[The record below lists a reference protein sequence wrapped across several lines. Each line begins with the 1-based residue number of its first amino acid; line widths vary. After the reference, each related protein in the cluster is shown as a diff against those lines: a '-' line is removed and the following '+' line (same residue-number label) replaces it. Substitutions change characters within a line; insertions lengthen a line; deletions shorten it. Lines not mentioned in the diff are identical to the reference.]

1 MSRRLYRSD
10 QDRVLGGICGGLGEY
25 LDADPNIIRILAV
38 VFTIAAFGT
47 GVIVYIASWI
57 ILPRR
62 DFEPISD
69 RESVPPSFSG
79 DVAWHTLVP
88 GAVLVMLGLLLLAR
102 HQWHWFGLGHLWPV
116 ALVALGIA
124 LIVQARS
131 RRRIENQGI
140 NGLGAG
146 HQNGGPIS

>member
-38 VFTIAAFGT
+38 VFTIAALGT

-62 DFEPISD
+62 GFEPVSD
-69 RESVPPSFSG
+69 GESVQPNYSG

-131 RRRIENQGI
+131 RRRIDDQGI
-140 NGLGAG
+140 NGLGAS
-146 HQNGGPIS
+146 HQNGGPVS